1 MGKKSQ
7 QSSNRSLTEKAALE
21 ANPVQRCCNYQSI
34 KGTPAKRNNKMSNNH
49 LLQKRPKLD
58 LDFANFQ
65 RKTVVES
72 RLQETIKRW

>member
-1 MGKKSQ
+1 
-7 QSSNRSLTEKAALE
+7 
-21 ANPVQRCCNYQSI
+21 
-34 KGTPAKRNNKMSNNH
+34 MSNNH